1 MAGKRN
7 FDYFDSFVRMADY
20 SCSAAALLKEIMT
33 DFKTDELHEKS
44 KKMRSIEHDGDSER
58 HVMIRKLLHEFITP
72 IEREDIMDLADA
84 IDTVTDTIE
93 DVVLRLYMYNVKAVF
108 EYAPEITDIIVRSC
122 EALKLA
128 LEEFHNFR
136 KSKTLHDLLVD
147 VNGLEEEADE
157 LYLKATRN
165 LYIKSHDVM
174 EVIAWDQT
182 FDFLEMCCDACEEVA
197 NVIENVVMKNS

>member
-93 DVVLRLYMYNVKAVF
+93 DVVLRLYMYNVKAIF
-108 EYAPEITDIIVRSC
+108 ESAPEITDIIVRSC

>member
-7 FDYFDSFVRMADY
+7 FDYFDSFVHMADY

>member
-1 MAGKRN
+1 M
-7 FDYFDSFVRMADY
+7 
-20 SCSAAALLKEIMT
+20 
-33 DFKTDELHEKS
+33 
-44 KKMRSIEHDGDSER
+44 
-58 HVMIRKLLHEFITP
+58 
-72 IEREDIMDLADA
+72 
-84 IDTVTDTIE
+84 
-93 DVVLRLYMYNVKAVF
+93 
-108 EYAPEITDIIVRSC
+108 
-122 EALKLA
+122 A